1 MFFYNMAELW
11 GVHMI
16 KEVIVVEGKQD
27 IAAVQKAVDAEC
39 IATGGYS
46 LLAQTLEKIGQA
58 YEKRGIIIL
67 TDPDSPGERIRR
79 YLVQR
84 FPGAQH
90 AYVSRQAATANG
102 DIGVEQAS
110 VQSIRLAL
118 SKLHCTDFQPGQ
130 EFSYAD
136 LVADGLTG
144 CSDAASR
151 RKRLGEILGIGYAN
165 AKTFVRRLNH
175 YGVIRSAYEAA
186 MVQLEVKK

>member
-1 MFFYNMAELW
+1 ML
-11 GVHMI
+11 

-27 IAAVQKAVDAEC
+27 IVAVKKAVDAEC

-46 LLAQTLEKIGQA
+46 LLSQTIEKIGQA

-79 YLVQR
+79 FLVKR
-84 FPGAQH
+84 FPNAQH

-102 DIGVEQAS
+102 DIGIEQAS
-110 VQSIRLAL
+110 AQSIRLAL
-118 SKLHCTDFQPGQ
+118 TKLHCT
-130 EFSYAD
+130 EFHPTNEFVYSD
-136 LVADGLTG
+136 LIIAGLTG

-165 AKTFVRRLNH
+165 AKTFLQRLNH
-175 YGVIRSAYEAA
+175 YGVTRLAYKAA
-186 MVQLEVKK
+186 LAQLEVEQ